1 MQERQQTSTSNVYYD
16 LVSVLYHALQS
27 AQTSAIY
34 MQDAEQAGQQQEAM
48 FFRELQ
54 QEANWQAE
62 QARRLLDELE
72 QLHTE
77 QGPVGSAMLNTPHM
91 L

>member
-62 QARRLLDELE
+62 HARRLLDELE

-77 QGPVGSAMLNTPHM
+77 QGQVGSAMLNTPRM